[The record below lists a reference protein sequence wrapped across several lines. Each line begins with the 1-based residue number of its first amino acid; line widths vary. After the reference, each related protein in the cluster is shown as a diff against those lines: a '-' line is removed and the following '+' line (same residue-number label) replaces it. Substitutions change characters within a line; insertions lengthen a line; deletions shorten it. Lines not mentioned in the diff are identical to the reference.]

1 MKTQELKTLIK
12 ESMREVLREERLL
25 LCNMLMSYV
34 SDEEQKE
41 LDTSF
46 GSPQDY
52 ENEELINMTD
62 WLKND
67 P

>member
-1 MKTQELKTLIK
+1 MKTQELKILIK
-12 ESMREVLREERLL
+12 ESVREVLGEEKLL

-41 LDTSF
+41 IDTSF

>member
-34 SDEEQKE
+34 SGEEQKE
-41 LDTSF
+41 IDTSF